1 METKSNNSTAAL
13 INLSTLTQYFIPFGN
28 FIFPIIIWSAN
39 KDKSE
44 YIDQQGKETI
54 NFQLSLF
61 VYTLA
66 LALIAIPIIIVGVFQ
81 NVSFNAI
88 VNNEDLIL
96 DNFDFTQIT
105 GTIAIAIIAVIL
117 FVFMKIA
124 EFLLIIYASLKT
136 SNGDD
141 FKYPLNI
148 RFIK

>member
-1 METKSNNSTAAL
+1 METKSNNTTAAL

-61 VYTLA
+61 LYTLG
-66 LALIAIPIIIVGVFQ
+66 LALIAIPIVIVSVFQ
-81 NVSFNAI
+81 NVSFSAM
-88 VNNEDLIL
+88 VNHEDLIL
-96 DNFDFTQIT
+96 DNFNFTHIT
-105 GTIAIAIIAVIL
+105 GTIAVAIIAIIL
-117 FVFMKIA
+117 FAFMKIA
-124 EFLLIIYASLKT
+124 EFFLIIYASLKT
-136 SNGDD
+136 SNGDT